1 MAETSE
7 KRITLSNF
15 FEQIVEVNKVA
26 NKALKQSNESVSIS
40 EKNKLDLERLIQTL
54 KVTFDRDQE
63 STKSEVSQQISNVN
77 NIINQKNEQITN
89 IIRENKEIGGKVS
102 SITRENKEISG
113 KVSSITRENKEIGG
127 KVSSIIREDEVEDRE
142 LKDSFSLLQKSF
154 NSLSSAIGI
163 IRSDLDSLSNAF
175 LQMQQG
181 RRRMLG
187 EQNRQISKQEDTL
200 QKSQILGKGGGQ
212 QTQQTQNLQ
221 NQQQAENKT
230 LSTLKQFLGGGL
242 LAGLGLG
249 LGNLGGAPGS
259 DDESFVPT
267 SGRAPVA
274 DISKDIEFQKEVQA
288 LAKETGAKP
297 SELMAMY
304 NAEGGGIDPKSKNPK
319 SGATG
324 IFQLMF
330 NRSDPTSKRYGYTR
344 EEFTRLSRA
353 DQVKIH
359 RQYLKD
365 KNVGPGGHQGIQSIH
380 AANIAPAYLGQPPN
394 TVIYKS
400 PSAEYEGNKNVD
412 LVYGNKDGQITLQ
425 EFTNFINK
433 RGDPKQF
440 EKYDKPIPSSS
451 VQPAGGGM
459 GGRRGSGS
467 NPSVSSQLTEPG
479 SGTYASTSSQIAQ
492 DTILE
497 PMQNGKRVPP
507 LRVEE
512 PSITS
517 ITLPTID
524 AGTQQV
530 GGGQG
535 RGQPRTNSYSVASA
549 KNSMLF
555 ARVLTA
561 SFSDKMNI
569 VVG

>member
-15 FEQIVEVNKVA
+15 FEQIVEVDKVA

-54 KVTFDRDQE
+54 KITFDRDQE

-89 IIRENKEIGGKVS
+89 II
-102 SITRENKEISG
+102 
-113 KVSSITRENKEIGG
+113 RENKEIGG

-187 EQNRQISKQEDTL
+187 EQNREISKQEDTL
-200 QKSQILGKGGGQ
+200 QKSQILGKDRGQ

-221 NQQQAENKT
+221 KQQQAENKT

-259 DDESFVPT
+259 DGESFVPT

-274 DISKDIEFQKEVQA
+274 DIAKDYDFLQEVHK

-304 NAEGGGIDPKSKNPK
+304 HAESGGINPKSKNPK

-324 IFQLMF
+324 LFQLMF
-330 NRSDPTSKRYGYTR
+330 NTADPTSKRYGYTR
-344 EEFTRLSRA
+344 EEFTKLSRG
-353 DQVKIH
+353 DQVRIH

-365 KNVGPGGHQGIQSIH
+365 AGFFDQSDRGIQAVKI
-380 AANIAPAYLGQPPN
+380 ANIGPKFLGMGLDEPMYRKGSQ
-394 TVIYKS
+394 
-400 PSAEYEGNKNVD
+400 EYERNKEVD
-412 LVYGNKDGQITLQ
+412 TIYGNNDGVITARDYI
-425 EFTNFINK
+425 EFVRQTGGQKNYA
-433 RGDPKQF
+433 
-440 EKYDKPIPSSS
+440 KYDDPATTVDPSSS

-467 NPSVSSQLTEPG
+467 NPSVSSQLTEPD
-479 SGTYASTSSQIAQ
+479 SGAYASTSSQIAQ

-497 PMQNGKRVPP
+497 PMQKGEGVPP

-512 PSITS
+512 PSISS

-535 RGQPRTNSYSVASA
+535 RGQPRTDSYSVASA

-555 ARVLTA
+555 AQVLTS